1 MKNLMESNNKDVNDT
16 KYIKSL
22 CNDNP
27 NIIIRTEF
35 GTGHY
40 KFVDFKDLEGNV
52 VLEFRLQKDVHY
64 KDTDK
69 INKNIG
75 ELCLLTIGQFLCV
88 YSNLAY
94 A

>member
-1 MKNLMESNNKDVNDT
+1 MKNIMELSNKKTKDT
-16 KYIKSL
+16 KYIKFL

-35 GTGHY
+35 GIGHY
-40 KFVDFKDLEGNV
+40 KFVDFKDLEGNL
-52 VLEFRLQKDVHY
+52 VLEFKLQQDRYY

>member
-1 MKNLMESNNKDVNDT
+1 MKNLIESNNKDVNDT

-52 VLEFRLQKDVHY
+52 VLEFRLQKNVCT
-64 KDTDK
+64 KRVLPLSQEQLSGK
-69 INKNIG
+69 
-75 ELCLLTIGQFLCV
+75 LL
-88 YSNLAY
+88 
-94 A
+94 